1 MEVPKP
7 HIFSRKR
14 DAKELDNY
22 LWHMERY
29 FEAIALNDEATKVS
43 AATLYLT
50 DKATLWWCRRF
61 MDIEKG
67 TCTIDTWANF
77 KRDQEAIL
85 PGGRGLHGT

>member
-50 DKATLWWCRRF
+50 DKATLWWRRRF

-67 TCTIDTWANF
+67 TCTIDTWADF

-85 PGGRGLHGT
+85 LGGRGLHGT